1 MYTDKLSGL
10 NPEGWHSQCFENMNY
25 HQHIWF
31 VETQLILKKK
41 NTHYSGN
48 TGKIGLN
55 NHTEEKKQRPKETNE
70 VKIEQYSQNLFA
82 FFFL

>member
-1 MYTDKLSGL
+1 MREHKPRGKEACGHKRSWMYTDKLSGL

-31 VETQLILKKK
+31 VEMQLILKKK

-55 NHTEEKKQRPKETNE
+55 NHTEEKK
-70 VKIEQYSQNLFA
+70 
-82 FFFL
+82 